1 MSKQGIR
8 SLVIALVIALAI
20 GVVFWAG
27 LALEIMYVKGVFH
40 G

>member
-8 SLVIALVIALAI
+8 SLVIELAI